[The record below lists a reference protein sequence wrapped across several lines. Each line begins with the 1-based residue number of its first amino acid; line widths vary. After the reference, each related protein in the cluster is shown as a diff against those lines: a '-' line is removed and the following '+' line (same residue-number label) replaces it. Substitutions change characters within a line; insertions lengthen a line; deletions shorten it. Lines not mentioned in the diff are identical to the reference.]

1 MKEKMINISATLAGI
16 SLIALILR
24 PVQPQ
29 AKINQQSAVLSEC
42 YNSHVDYKVETGEIS
57 VDEYELSL
65 MAHLLMGEC
74 GASYTEDEML
84 YLTGT
89 VILNRVESEYFPD
102 TIEEVIYQKGQY
114 ACVDIT
120 TSGFYKEPTERCWK
134 IAEELLLNGYEAPA
148 NVLYQAEFTQGKVYK
163 KIQNMY
169 FCYGKED

>member
-57 VDEYELSL
+57 VDGYELSL

-74 GASYTEDEML
+74 GATCNDDEML
-84 YLTGT
+84 YLAGA
-89 VILNRVESEYFPD
+89 VVLNRDKVSISLTALKKLSISQGNINVQNLKTAD
-102 TIEEVIYQKGQY
+102 SIKNQQKG
-114 ACVDIT
+114 V
-120 TSGFYKEPTERCWK
+120 GE
-134 IAEELLLNGYEAPA
+134 
-148 NVLYQAEFTQGKVYK
+148 
-163 KIQNMY
+163 
-169 FCYGKED
+169 

>member
-1 MKEKMINISATLAGI
+1 MKEKIINISATLAGI

-74 GASYTEDEML
+74 GATCNDDEML
-84 YLTGT
+84 YLAGA
-89 VILNRVESEYFPD
+89 VVLNRVQSEYFPKIR
-102 TIEEVIYQKGQY
+102 TI
-114 ACVDIT
+114 
-120 TSGFYKEPTERCWK
+120 S
-134 IAEELLLNGYEAPA
+134 
-148 NVLYQAEFTQGKVYK
+148 
-163 KIQNMY
+163 MY
-169 FCYGKED
+169 RT

>member
-1 MKEKMINISATLAGI
+1 MKEKIINISATLVGI

-74 GASYTEDEML
+74 GATCNDDEML
-84 YLTGT
+84 YLAGA
-89 VILNRVESEYFPD
+89 VVLNRVQSEYFPNS
-102 TIEEVIYQKGQY
+102 IEEVIYQSGQY
-114 ACVDIT
+114 QCIELKN
-120 TSGFYKEPTERCWK
+120 SGFYKEPTERCWR
-134 IAEELLLNGYEAPA
+134 IAEELLISGYDIPS
-148 NVLYQAEFTQGKVYK
+148 NVLYQAEFKQGSGVYK
-163 KIQNMY
+163 KV
-169 FCYGKED
+169 

>member
-1 MKEKMINISATLAGI
+1 MKEKIINISATLAGI

-74 GASYTEDEML
+74 GATCNDDEML
-84 YLTGT
+84 YLAGA
-89 VILNRVESEYFPD
+89 VVLNRVQSEYFPNS
-102 TIEEVIYQKGQY
+102 IEEVIYQPGQY
-114 ACVDIT
+114 QCTELIN
-120 TSGFYKEPTERCWK
+120 SGFYKEPTERCWR
-134 IAEELLLNGYEAPA
+134 IAEELLISGYDIPS
-148 NVLYQAEFTQGKVYK
+148 NVLYQAEFKQGSGVYK
-163 KIQNMY
+163 KVQNMY
-169 FCYGKED
+169 FCYK

>member
-1 MKEKMINISATLAGI
+1 MKEKIINISATLAGI

-74 GASYTEDEML
+74 GATCNDDEML
-84 YLTGT
+84 YLAGA
-89 VILNRVESEYFPD
+89 VVLNRVQSEYFPNSIASTVGKSRCAVERSIRAAIKSANHD
-102 TIEEVIYQKGQY
+102 LSAWKNYDCLTARGV
-114 ACVDIT
+114 IT
-120 TSGFYKEPTERCWK
+120 TMYYRCKE
-134 IAEELLLNGYEAPA
+134 NA
-148 NVLYQAEFTQGKVYK
+148 NE
-163 KIQNMY
+163 
-169 FCYGKED
+169 